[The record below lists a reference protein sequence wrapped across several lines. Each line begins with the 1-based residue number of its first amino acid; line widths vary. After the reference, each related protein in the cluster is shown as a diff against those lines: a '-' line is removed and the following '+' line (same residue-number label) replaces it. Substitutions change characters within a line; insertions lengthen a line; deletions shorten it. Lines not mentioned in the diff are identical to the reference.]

1 MRKRLFTIMCALA
14 SVLWGFNV
22 SAEVVEYACGATE
35 SDNVTATLDTETG
48 VMTISGI
55 GAMTDY
61 LSVHQRPWYAN
72 ISDISTCVLAEGVT
86 NVGNI
91 AFSGCGKMTRVLLAS
106 TVNKIGTRAFQS
118 CEELTTV
125 IYEGENEL
133 TVGSNAFYN
142 VAENAVFYVKAG
154 RKDYYSTIG
163 ALESFEV
170 KEITLALDITEA
182 TIGYAE
188 SVTLTPTY
196 TLADFVGDVDY
207 TWTSSEMTV
216 ATVADGVVSPV
227 NPGETDVK
235 VSVVTP
241 SGNTLEAVCRVTVV
255 DAATGIENVKVE
267 TNSDGVIYDLMGRKV
282 ENPAQGIYVKN
293 GKKFIVR

>member
-1 MRKRLFTIMCALA
+1 MKKRLLTIMCALA
-14 SVLWGFNV
+14 SVLCSFNA
-22 SAEVVEYACGATE
+22 SAEVIEYACGATE

-48 VMTISGI
+48 VLTISGT
-55 GAMTDY
+55 GAMRDFRF
-61 LSVHQRPWYAN
+61 VAQRPWQGKVL
-72 ISDISTCVLAEGVT
+72 DITKCVFEEGVT
-86 NVGNI
+86 KVGNN
-91 AFSGCGKMTRVLLAS
+91 AFYGCEKMTSVLFAS
-106 TVNKIGTRAFQS
+106 TVNKIGSNAFRGS
-118 CEELTTV
+118 IELTTI

-133 TVGSNAFYN
+133 SVGSEAFTN
-142 VAENAVFYVKAG
+142 VDENAVFYVKEG
-154 RKDYYSTIG
+154 KKNYYSGVTG
-163 ALESFEV
+163 VEV

-182 TIGYAE
+182 MIGYAE
-188 SVTLTPTY
+188 SITLTPAY
-196 TLADFVGDVDY
+196 TLADFVGDVNY
-207 TWTSSEMTV
+207 TWTSSDMTV
-216 ATVADGVVSPV
+216 AIVVDGVVTPV

>member
-1 MRKRLFTIMCALA
+1 MKKRLLTIMCVLA
-14 SVLWGFNV
+14 SVLCSFNA
-22 SAEVVEYACGATE
+22 SAEVVGYTCGT
-35 SDNVTATLDTETG
+35 NVTATLDTETG
-48 VMTISGI
+48 VMTISGA

-61 LSVHQRPWYAN
+61 RFVGQRPWQAKVSN
-72 ISDISTCVLAEGVT
+72 ITKCVVEEGVT
-86 NVGNI
+86 GVG
-91 AFSGCGKMTRVLLAS
+91 ALTFYGCEKMTSVLLAS
-106 TVNKIGTRAFQS
+106 TVNMIGARAFQN
-118 CEELTTV
+118 CTDLTTV

-133 TVGSNAFYN
+133 SVGSRAFDN
-142 VAENAVFYVKAG
+142 VAENAVLYVKTG
-154 RKDYYSTIG
+154 KKDYYSTVG
-163 ALESFEV
+163 ALGSIEV
-170 KEITLALDITEA
+170 KEITLALDATEA

-188 SVTLTPTY
+188 TVTLTPTY

-216 ATVADGVVSPV
+216 ATVADGVVTPV

-255 DAATGIENVKVE
+255 DAATGIEDVKVE
-267 TNSDGVIYDLMGRKV
+267 TEGEGVIYDLMGRKV
-282 ENPAQGIYVKN
+282 ENPAQGIYIKN

>member
-1 MRKRLFTIMCALA
+1 MRKRLLTIMCVLA
-14 SVLWGFNV
+14 SMLWSFNV

-48 VMTISGI
+48 VMTVSGTGKI
-55 GAMTDY
+55 AGFNIPKIPWKDY
-61 LSVHQRPWYAN
+61 KSIITQ
-72 ISDISTCVLAEGVT
+72 CVFEEGVT
-86 NVGNI
+86 KVGNN
-91 AFSGCGKMTRVLLAS
+91 AFNGCNKMKSVILAS
-106 TVNKIGTRAFQS
+106 TIGEIGNNTFKN
-118 CEELTTV
+118 CNELTTV

-133 TVGSNAFYN
+133 NVGISAFEM
-142 VAENAVFYVKAG
+142 VENAVLYVKEGMTAG
-154 RKDYYSTIG
+154 YSDIMDF
-163 ALESFEV
+163 FEVV
-170 KEITLALDITEA
+170 KEITLALDVTEA

-235 VSVVTP
+235 VSVETP

-282 ENPAQGIYVKN
+282 VNPAQGIYIKN

>member
-14 SVLWGFNV
+14 SVLWGFNA
-22 SAEVVEYACGATE
+22 SAEVVEYSCGT
-35 SDNVTATLDTETG
+35 NVTATLDTETG
-48 VMTISGI
+48 VMTISGT

-61 LSVHQRPWYAN
+61 RYVGQRPWQAKV
-72 ISDISTCVLAEGVT
+72 SDITKCVVEEGVT
-86 NVGNI
+86 GVG
-91 AFSGCGKMTRVLLAS
+91 ALTFYGCEKMTSVLLAS
-106 TVNKIGTRAFQS
+106 TVNKIGARAFQG
-118 CEELTTV
+118 CTYLTTV

-133 TVGSNAFYN
+133 SVGSRAFDN
-142 VAENAVFYVKAG
+142 VAENAVFYVKDG
-154 RKDYYSTIG
+154 MKDYFIG
-163 ALESFEV
+163 VFDIEV
-170 KEITLALDITEA
+170 KEITLALDITDA

-207 TWTSSEMTV
+207 TWTSSDVAV
-216 ATVADGVVSPV
+216 ATVADGVVTPV

-267 TNSDGVIYDLMGRKV
+267 AEGDGVIYDLMGRKK
-282 ENPAQGIYVKN
+282 ENPAQGLYIKISN
-293 GKKFIVR
+293 GKARKIVM

>member
-1 MRKRLFTIMCALA
+1 MKKRLLTIMCALA
-14 SVLWGFNV
+14 SVLCSFNA
-22 SAEVVEYACGATE
+22 SAEVIEYACGATE

-48 VMTISGI
+48 VMTISGT
-55 GAMTDY
+55 GAMRDFRF
-61 LSVHQRPWYAN
+61 VAQRPWQGKV
-72 ISDISTCVLAEGVT
+72 SDITQCVFEEGVT
-86 NVGNI
+86 KVGNN
-91 AFSGCGKMTRVLLAS
+91 AFYGCEKMTSVLFAS
-106 TVNKIGTRAFQS
+106 TVNKIGSNAFRGS
-118 CEELTTV
+118 IELTTI

-133 TVGSNAFYN
+133 SVGSEAFTN
-142 VAENAVFYVKAG
+142 VDENVVFYVKEG
-154 RKDYYSTIG
+154 KKDYYSTIRW
-163 ALESFEV
+163 LESIEV
-170 KEITLALDITEA
+170 KEITLVLDVIDA

-188 SVTLTPTY
+188 SVTLTPAY

-207 TWTSSEMTV
+207 TWTSSDVTV
-216 ATVADGVVSPV
+216 ATVANGVVTPI

-267 TNSDGVIYDLMGRKV
+267 TNSDGVMYDLMGRKV